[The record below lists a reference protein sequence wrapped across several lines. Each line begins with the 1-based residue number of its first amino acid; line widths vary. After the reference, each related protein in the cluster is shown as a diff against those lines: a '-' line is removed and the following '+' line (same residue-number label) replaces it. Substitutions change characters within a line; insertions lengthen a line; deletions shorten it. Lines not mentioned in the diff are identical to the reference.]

1 MYNRDRFNLG
11 NEIRNIIRNAVDTR
25 DFRGLNHDIR
35 NMVNRALNEA
45 GITVKRDSFKD
56 IPPDPQGM
64 KDQRK
69 EEYRAAYE
77 QPKKQEEL
85 QKKENIKPA
94 KVAVPVGQ
102 VSGMLQLVLGIIG
115 TVLFG
120 FVGFLFALAGLLIA
134 NSAFLYIFLFGLLP
148 CTAGSLVVAFNGSS
162 IRQRLKRFQV
172 YMKKMDGRSYILIK
186 DLSVATG
193 KSEKFIVK
201 DLQKM
206 IAKGMFPEGHID
218 DKKTC
223 FMLNNE
229 VFRQYLLLKESMK
242 MKEIEENEKRSKES
256 IQHESMDPAVRKAI
270 EEGRSYVKRIREA
283 NYAIQNVEIS
293 RKLDK
298 LEEVTERIFD
308 YVETRPHKLPEI
320 RKFVGY
326 FLPTTL
332 KLLDAYRELDSQSVQ
347 GKNISSAKAEI
358 EQSLDTINT
367 AFDNLLDGLFEEIA
381 MDISTDISVL
391 ETMFAQEGLT
401 RNKKSPKNEN
411 EG

>member
-1 MYNRDRFNLG
+1 
-11 NEIRNIIRNAVDTR
+11 
-25 DFRGLNHDIR
+25 
-35 NMVNRALNEA
+35 
-45 GITVKRDSFKD
+45 
-56 IPPDPQGM
+56 
-64 KDQRK
+64 
-69 EEYRAAYE
+69 
-77 QPKKQEEL
+77 
-85 QKKENIKPA
+85 
-94 KVAVPVGQ
+94 
-102 VSGMLQLVLGIIG
+102 
-115 TVLFG
+115 
-120 FVGFLFALAGLLIA
+120 
-134 NSAFLYIFLFGLLP
+134 
-148 CTAGSLVVAFNGSS
+148 
-162 IRQRLKRFQV
+162 
-172 YMKKMDGRSYILIK
+172 
-186 DLSVATG
+186 
-193 KSEKFIVK
+193 
-201 DLQKM
+201 
-206 IAKGMFPEGHID
+206 
-218 DKKTC
+218 
-223 FMLNNE
+223 MLNNE

-298 LEEVTERIFD
+298 LEEVTEKIFD